1 VPDVSLISLAGSSIT
16 LACATVSDVR
26 ARRVPNWLTYGS
38 LGAALAWQLAAG
50 SAAAALL
57 GLLVCGSLGIALY
70 MLSRMGAGD
79 AKLLMAVGAWLGP
92 GLGVDIVLLTLVA
105 GAAVGV
111 LLLVRAGLLRAT
123 SHDLQLAALTL
134 ATPGARTW
142 MPRAGL
148 SFPLAPVM
156 AASFLCV
163 VFFPAVRPVS
173 AILEQLR

>member
-1 VPDVSLISLAGSSIT
+1 VPELSLIPLAASSIT
-16 LACATVSDVR
+16 LACATVTDVR
-26 ARRVPNWLTYGS
+26 ARRVPNWLSYGS

-50 SAAAALL
+50 SASDALL
-57 GLLVCGSLGIALY
+57 GLLVCGSLGVGLY
-70 MLSRMGAGD
+70 LLSRMGAGD

-92 GLGVDIVLLTLVA
+92 GLGVDITLLTLVG
-105 GAAVGV
+105 GAAVGA
-111 LLLVRAGLLRAT
+111 LLLLRAGMLRAA
-123 SHDLQLAALTL
+123 SRDLRLTALTL

-142 MPRAGL
+142 LPTGGL
-148 SFPLAPVM
+148 SFPFAPVM